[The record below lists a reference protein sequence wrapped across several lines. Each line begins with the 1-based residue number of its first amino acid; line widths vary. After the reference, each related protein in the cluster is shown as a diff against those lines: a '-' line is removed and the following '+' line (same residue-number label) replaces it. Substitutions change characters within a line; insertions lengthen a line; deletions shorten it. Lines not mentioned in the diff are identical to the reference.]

1 MLFKTV
7 MTFLTVASWLSI
19 ASADEAPNISGTYN
33 VATLTPL
40 ERPVAFGN
48 NLYLSKEEASRITN
62 EAAAFDARANA
73 DSDPERD
80 APKEGGNVGGYN
92 MFWIDRG
99 DSVVSVDGR
108 FRTSIISSPANGRIP
123 KMTLEGRARLDG
135 FLNGF

>member
-48 NLYLSKEEASRITN
+48 NLYLSKDCLLYTSPSPRDLSTSRM
-62 EAAAFDARANA
+62 
-73 DSDPERD
+73 P
-80 APKEGGNVGGYN
+80 
-92 MFWIDRG
+92 
-99 DSVVSVDGR
+99 
-108 FRTSIISSPANGRIP
+108 SSA
-123 KMTLEGRARLDG
+123 
-135 FLNGF
+135 